1 MSLSYKK
8 LFALMDAK
16 GINKHFLRLNGFN
29 SKVVDRLVKQ
39 AHVNTSTI
47 EKLCALLDCQP
58 GDIMEYVPD
67 VEQDTKGG
75 DAGATRV

>member
-1 MSLSYKK
+1 MNSLSLSYKK
-8 LFALMDAK
+8 LFSLMEQK

-29 SKVVDRLVKQ
+29 SKVVDRLVRES
-39 AHVNTSTI
+39 HVNTSTI

-67 VEQDTKGG
+67 VAE
-75 DAGATRV
+75 GAE